1 MDYLPTL
8 RDSISTSLK
17 LKIFSTKKQAENAHL
32 YNSKLINFPISNCK
46 NNLKNF
52 DSNRLKKTAIKAYP
66 LTNRPRGMDDI
77 KSVKFN
83 QKQIK
88 NKNNIIPVWIVET
101 KKNNYVLLDG
111 AHRIVAH
118 YIETKKHILAYII
131 KKGSF

>member
-1 MDYLPTL
+1 MDYIATL
-8 RDSISTSLK
+8 KDSISTSLK
-17 LKIFSTKKQAENAHL
+17 LKIFLTKKQAEKSHL
-32 YNSKLINFPISNCK
+32 YNSKLIKFPMSNCRNK
-46 NNLKNF
+46 LKNF

-66 LTNRPRGMDDI
+66 LTNRPRGDDDI

-88 NKNNIIPVWIVET
+88 NKNNIIPIWIVET

-118 YIETKKHILAYII
+118 YIETKKNIPAYII
-131 KKGSF
+131 KKK